1 MNDYQKV
8 ECMKYVVVVFL
19 SMFLCCQSAHTKEVE
34 ENNSVELSITYE
46 FGEVLAPAGY
56 TNIYVIWLE
65 SAVSFIQNLKV
76 CQSLVKGGLTNTA
89 LPFWNMNKRSKSSV
103 SEINAVTSATQ
114 KNSNFSVTATLQD
127 TLKKFTVF
135 VETDRSFES
144 NDWFKDQPA
153 VLYSADINLN
163 DTTTVYTLNPVGWTP
178 DEATENVIPNT
189 PKGVLQKEM
198 RYITNK
204 KNGSSFGE
212 TDSRSLTSM
221 VKSINVSINKKAYK
235 KLPASKMNNSSGRL
249 VLHDQ
254 NRLVFQNL
262 TKGPATLL
270 SGRVSHQ
277 LNPSAYQLCVGKE
290 KSLTHK

>member
-1 MNDYQKV
+1 
-8 ECMKYVVVVFL
+8 MKYLVVVFL
-19 SMFLCCQSAHTKEVE
+19 SLLLYCQIAYTKGFE
-34 ENNSVELSITYE
+34 ETNSVELTISYE
-46 FGEVLAPAGY
+46 FGKELTPTGY

-65 SAVSFIQNLKV
+65 SVASFIQNLKV

-114 KNSNFSVTATLQD
+114 KNCNFSITATLQD

-163 DTTTVYTLNPVGWTP
+163 DTTSVYTLNPVGWTP
-178 DEATENVIPNT
+178 NEGTENVIPNT

-204 KNGSSFGE
+204 KSESSFGD

-221 VKSINVSINKKAYK
+221 VKSIKVSIKNRSYK
-235 KLPASKMNNSSGRL
+235 KLPVRKINNQSGGLSIYDQNHL
-249 VLHDQ
+249 VLK
-254 NRLVFQNL
+254 NF
-262 TKGPATLL
+262 TKRPATLL
-270 SGRVSHQ
+270 SGRVSNH
-277 LNPSAYQLCVGKE
+277 LNSSTYQFCVGKE
-290 KSLTHK
+290 KLLTHK